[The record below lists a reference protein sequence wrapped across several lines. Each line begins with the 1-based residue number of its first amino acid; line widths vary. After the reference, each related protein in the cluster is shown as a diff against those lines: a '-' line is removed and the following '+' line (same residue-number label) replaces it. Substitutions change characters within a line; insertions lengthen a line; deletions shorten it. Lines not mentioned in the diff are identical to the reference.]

1 MNPKIFV
8 GAAVGVFAVVIAAV
22 AFSGQNFINDVSD
35 DGLFFTDNT
44 NREVIPVMIELDD
57 ISIIEVNER
66 AATIEVSF
74 KITNPN
80 YKSVILQLLKYQL
93 FENGTRIHIGE
104 IGERPEGMV
113 ASSNYFTLLS
123 NTSLILSDKATI
135 KNSGNSPE
143 LWEALSNNSAKW
155 KILGEATFNLSS
167 MTAGGANEITF
178 EFEQ

>member
-8 GAAVGVFAVVIAAV
+8 GAAVGVFAVVIAVV

-35 DGLFFTDNT
+35 DGLFFSGET
-44 NREVIPVMIELDD
+44 NRQVIPITIELDD

-113 ASSNYFTLLS
+113 TSSNYFTLLS
-123 NTSLILSDKATI
+123 DTSLILSDKATI

-155 KILGEATFNLSS
+155 KILGEANFNLSS
-167 MTAGGANEITF
+167 MTSGGENEITF
-178 EFEQ
+178 EFEK

>member
-8 GAAVGVFAVVIAAV
+8 GAAVGVFAVVIAVV
-22 AFSGQNFINDVSD
+22 AFSGQNFINDVTD
-35 DGLFFTDNT
+35 DGLFFADDT
-44 NREVIPVMIELDD
+44 NREVLPVKIELDD

-104 IGERPEGMV
+104 IGEHPEGMV
-113 ASSNYFTLLS
+113 TSSNYFTLLS
-123 NTSLILSDKATI
+123 ETSLILSDKATI
-135 KNSGNSPE
+135 KNSGNSPD
-143 LWEALSNNSAKW
+143 LWETLSNNSAKW
-155 KILGEATFNLSS
+155 KIIGEANFNLSS
-167 MTAGGANEITF
+167 MTSGGENRITF
-178 EFEQ
+178 EFEK

>member
-8 GAAVGVFAVVIAAV
+8 GAAIGVFAVVIAVV
-22 AFSGQNFINDVSD
+22 AFSGQNFINDVSEG
-35 DGLFFTDNT
+35 GLFFTDEA
-44 NREVIPVMIELDD
+44 NREVIPVKIELDD
-57 ISIIEVNER
+57 ISITEVNER

-113 ASSNYFTLLS
+113 TSSNYFTLLS
-123 NTSLILSDKATI
+123 DTSLILSDKATI

-143 LWEALSNNSAKW
+143 LWEALISNSTKW

-167 MTAGGANEITF
+167 MTTGGANEITF
-178 EFEQ
+178 EFEK